1 MGSQEPRIRVEPDG
15 VAWTDGPDAA
25 ALCARYWF
33 DPDPWQRGLLDC
45 WLGRDEDGVL
55 RVISAGV
62 ACPRQNGKNGAIEAL
77 ELYLLVTDP
86 NTHILHT
93 AHSTKTAQKA
103 FERMCR
109 VFNNKSKRSRA
120 IHRLVEKGSGGKI
133 RYTNGEQA
141 IYLSNGASIEY
152 ATRTGSAG
160 RGFDAITLLVYD
172 ECQQLTDDQVQA
184 IMSTLAASRGD
195 RLIIYAGTPP
205 NENAPG
211 EVFERRR
218 RAAIETPNGRT
229 SWHEWS
235 VAELPQETGDFGDL
249 LDLVYETN
257 PAMGLRLDED
267 FTAQEFVDMDF
278 VGFCRERLGWWQEA
292 AVQDPAIDPS
302 AWARC
307 AIGNPTHATKRV
319 KRAIGI
325 KFSPDG
331 THVAVSNCVETRGR
345 LPHVELAMHANIT
358 ATGVEPLAEAL
369 WRLRGK
375 VAYVLIDGMSNA
387 DALMGALEA
396 LSYPRQGYA
405 RTSPRDAIA
414 AATTLVNAVRE
425 GSVTHFDQEA
435 LNESVRGATKRH
447 IGAYGGYGFGGVDP
461 EPVESAA
468 YALYA
473 LRQTKRNPTRRMRL
487 L

>member
-15 VAWTDGPDAA
+15 VAYTDGPDAA
-25 ALCARYWF
+25 ALCTRYWF
-33 DPDPWQRGLLDC
+33 EPDPWQCDLLDC
-45 WLGRDEDGVL
+45 WLGRDENGVL
-55 RVISAGV
+55 RVISAGI

-77 ELYLLVTDP
+77 EFYLLVTDP

-109 VFNNKSKRSRA
+109 VFNNRSKRNAA
-120 IHRLVEKGSGGKI
+120 IHRLVDKKAGGRI

-141 IYLSNGASIEY
+141 IYLANGASIEY

-184 IMSTLAASRGD
+184 IMATLAASRGD

-211 EVFERRR
+211 VVFERRR
-218 RAAIETPNGRT
+218 AAAIECPNDRT

-235 VAELPQETGDFGDL
+235 IETLPPETADFDDL
-249 LDLVYETN
+249 LELVYMTN
-257 PAMGLRLDED
+257 PAMGLRLDEG
-267 FTAQEFVDMDF
+267 FTAQEFIDMDF
-278 VGFCRERLGWWQEA
+278 VGFCQERLGWWQES
-292 AVQDPAIDPS
+292 AVPDPAIDPS

-307 AIGNPTHATKRV
+307 AIDNPTRATRRV

-331 THVAVSNCVETRGR
+331 THVAVSNCVEARGR

-396 LSYPRQGYA
+396 LDYPRNGYA

-425 GSVTHFDQEA
+425 GSVTHFGQDA
-435 LNESVRGATKRH
+435 LDESVRGATKRQ
-447 IGAYGGYGFGGVDP
+447 IGAYGGYGFGGIDP